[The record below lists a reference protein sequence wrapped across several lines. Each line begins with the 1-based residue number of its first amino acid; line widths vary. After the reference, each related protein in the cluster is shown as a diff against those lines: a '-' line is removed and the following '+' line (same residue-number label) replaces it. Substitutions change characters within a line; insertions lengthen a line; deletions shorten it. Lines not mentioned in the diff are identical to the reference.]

1 MKEKFMK
8 SKKYIILAVFLIASV
23 LSVWLMGK
31 VVINYNISDYLDEET
46 ETKISLAIISEEF
59 GKTADI
65 QVMIEDISVERAK
78 QVRDTISD
86 IENVLVVNFDETSEN
101 YYKDECALF
110 VILIDADEYSNVS
123 NDVLDDIKAALDEQ
137 FEGKINYAGSVV
149 HNRLLRSAIKSEIV
163 LILAISLCLVVAI
176 MLILAKSWIEPLVL
190 LAASG
195 IAVLLNMGTNAIFSE
210 ISYITSAVAAIL
222 QLALSVD
229 YSIVLLHGYRKAKE
243 SEENSEKAMRQ
254 AVLGVIKPVSASA
267 LTTMAGLLALLFM
280 TMTIGFDIGI
290 VLMKGILISAIT
302 SLTLLPILLLF
313 FEKLM
318 NKTSKKDI
326 ILGGKK
332 LCAFALK
339 CGKVVIPVVLALV
352 IACGVLQFN
361 NSYAFTETGNANRV
375 IPATFGSNSSAIV
388 VYPNSEDNIQKELL
402 LAQKLQSFKST
413 NGKPVLK
420 SYSGYGSTVEALY
433 DVEMAAKKL
442 SIAEEDV
449 KTLFAMYHLYGDST
463 ALKLTPL
470 AFVEYSVHLMET
482 DPSAASFASEGLIK
496 TLRTLL
502 VIDEIM
508 SESHT
513 AQELHTLATTGV
525 MEEID
530 MSLLSIEL
538 MYGLYLYDT
547 LEDNT
552 LTVKEVL
559 DYIAEYPDDNELLA
573 SFIDKETAA
582 KIKLLSA
589 GFALLDE
596 VMTSK
601 YTPDQFVELLTRVET
616 LVGEALGQEVDFGI
630 DVSAVRRI
638 YFILFGSTSKAFTLD
653 EMVASVEKKLESG
666 NFGILEDFEFI
677 KDYLTEENIELAK
690 EYIAYY
696 DEFKEVYSKI
706 SASYEYDQVIPTV
719 LEVVKT
725 FTGQEYDLPI
735 KDDIV
740 QMFYVMYFNDH
751 DAFKDL
757 EIQGDVFIP
766 FVCDTYEINEIVS
779 SQISEIQKNRL
790 DDMCVVDAFL
800 NDTAKYDYNDLT
812 AKFNTLKDNIQS
824 MTVSEEISAV
834 TLSGVFIKY
843 ANENDIAALHAPIVA
858 TDLLNFVV
866 DNMETNPLL
875 ASRMTEAM
883 REKVNQTKALMGSA
897 KDLFIGQSYSRIL
910 LSVDLP
916 NESADT
922 TKFVEYLSASVKEVF
937 GNEAHIAGEMVVTYD
952 LQKTF
957 DKDNTIITIFTIVSI
972 FLIVLLI
979 FRSLSLPVVL
989 VAIIQ
994 GAIWI
999 SMATSLIS
1007 GPMFFMSYIIASCIL
1022 MGATIDYGILM
1033 SSSYVEKRKTLDKKE
1048 ALLYAIETAIPTVF
1062 TSGLILT
1069 ICGFVVSFISSQI
1082 SIATVGMLLG
1092 KGTIVSALMIT
1103 LVLPAILYFFDGFIL
1118 KFTMKKK
1125 K

>member
-1 MKEKFMK
+1 MNEKFMK
-8 SKKYIILAVFLIASV
+8 SKKYIILAVFLIASL

-110 VILIDADEYSNVS
+110 VILINADEYSNVS
-123 NDVLDDIKAALDEQ
+123 NDVLDDIKATLDEQ
-137 FEGKINYAGSVV
+137 FEGKTNYAGSVV
-149 HNRLLRSAIKSEIV
+149 HNRLLRSAIKNEIV

-195 IAVLLNMGTNAIFSE
+195 VAVLLNMGTNAIFSE

-243 SEENSEKAMRQ
+243 SEENSEKAMRR
-254 AVLGVIKPVSASA
+254 AVINVVKPVSASA

-302 SLTLLPILLLF
+302 SLTLLPVFLLF

-339 CGKVVIPVVLALV
+339 CGKVVIPVVLALI

-361 NSYAFTETGNANRV
+361 NSYVFTETGNVNRV
-375 IPATFGSNSSAIV
+375 IPAKFGSNSTAIV
-388 VYPNSEDNIQKELL
+388 VYPNSEENIQKEMLL
-402 LAQKLQSFKST
+402 SKKLEAFKSA
-413 NGKPVLK
+413 NGKPALK
-420 SYSGYGSTVEALY
+420 SYTSYAATVEALY

-442 SIAEEDV
+442 SISEEDV
-449 KTLFAMYHLYGDST
+449 KTLFAMYHLYGNST
-463 ALKLTPL
+463 SLKLTPL
-470 AFVEYSVHLMET
+470 EFVEYSVHLMET
-482 DPSAASFASEGLIK
+482 DASAASFASPELIK

-508 SESHT
+508 GGTHT

-525 MEEID
+525 MEGID

-559 DYIAEYPDDNELLA
+559 DYVSENPANNELLA
-573 SFIDKETAA
+573 SVIDEETAT
-582 KIKLLSA
+582 KIALLSE
-589 GFALLDE
+589 GLTLLDE
-596 VMTSK
+596 VMTSS
-601 YTPDQFVELLTRVET
+601 YTPAQLDELLTRIES
-616 LVGEALGQEVDFGI
+616 LASEAMGEEVDLGM
-630 DVSAVRRI
+630 DVKKIRDI
-638 YFILFGSTSKAFTLD
+638 YLILFLNPNKSATID
-653 EMVASVEKKLESG
+653 ETVASLERLLDS
-666 NFGILEDFEFI
+666 GILNS
-677 KDYLTEENIELAK
+677 YLTEEDKQLAK
-690 EYIAYY
+690 KYIGLY
-696 DEFKEVYSKI
+696 DEFKVVYPKLNDSYQYNEVL
-706 SASYEYDQVIPTV
+706 PTV
-719 LEVVKT
+719 LEVIQT
-725 FTGQEYDLPI
+725 FTDQEFDLPI
-735 KDDIV
+735 NDDVV
-740 QMFYVMYFNDH
+740 QMLYVMYFNDH
-751 DAFKDL
+751 DAFNNQK
-757 EIQGDVFIP
+757 IQGDVFID
-766 FVCDTYEINEIVS
+766 FVLSAYESSEIVAT
-779 SQISEIQKNRL
+779 QISEIQKARL
-790 DDMCVVDAFL
+790 EDMCVVDEFL
-800 NDTAKYDYNDLT
+800 SETTKYDYNEL
-812 AKFNTLKDNIQS
+812 AVKFNTLKDKIQS

-858 TDLLNFVV
+858 TKLLDFVV
-866 DNMETNPLL
+866 TNMETNPLL

-883 REKVNQTKALMGSA
+883 REKVNQAKALMQSA
-897 KDLFIGQSYSRIL
+897 ADLFVGTNYSRIL

-916 NESADT
+916 NESEET

-937 GNEAHIAGEMVVTYD
+937 GSEAHIAGEMVVTYD

-957 DKDNTIITIFTIVSI
+957 ARDNTIISIFTIVSI
-972 FLIVLLI
+972 FLIVMLI

-999 SMATSLIS
+999 SMASSLIS

-1033 SSSYVEKRKTLDKKE
+1033 SSSYVEQRKTLGKKE
-1048 ALLYAIETAIPTVF
+1048 ALLLAVETAIPTVF
-1062 TSGLILT
+1062 TSGLILM

-1082 SIATVGMLLG
+1082 SIATVGLLLG

-1103 LVLPAILYFFDGFIL
+1103 LVLPAILYFFDEFIL